1 MAFPCF
7 FHRQSAGWSKGEG
20 VSGVIILVPRSFASP
35 GQSLEIS
42 VNNCRTKIIN
52 QRFPAQAPIFIHTHI
67 YIYIYLFIYNNI
79 HPNLVSFCIS
89 LLAVE
94 NAGRKHPGFQMF
106 PGSFAAFAMST
117 LQVPSRH
124 HLAPAVSWS
133 LSWSAIELIWFSP
146 GHLRYP

>member
-7 FHRQSAGWSKGEG
+7 FHRQSAGWRKGEG

-67 YIYIYLFIYNNI
+67 YIYIYLFITIYIQTWSVFASHSLRSRMQEENT
-79 HPNLVSFCIS
+79 LVSRCFQGRS
-89 LLAVE
+89 LPSPCQLCKFHQ
-94 NAGRKHPGFQMF
+94 GI
-106 PGSFAAFAMST
+106 T
-117 LQVPSRH
+117 LHQLCLGP
-124 HLAPAVSWS
+124 
-133 LSWSAIELIWFSP
+133 
-146 GHLRYP
+146 